1 MATAERPVAL
11 RSVSGAAVAAP
22 PASDPALYL
31 YGIVAHPVD
40 LPRCDAVE
48 EGTAIDVIAGDGIA
62 CVVSPVAARDYASP
76 ATGRTAAEQLAWV
89 TPRAWRHHDVVRRL
103 HLATPVIPL
112 KFGTLCSCAD
122 DVRDMLARFSGPMG
136 AMLARFHGRDEWTL
150 AIRIDAV
157 RVTERLERDDGEL
170 RALCAQQRTL
180 PEGRA
185 YFVRKRR
192 QQRVTEL
199 LSAELAAT
207 TRAVCARIAGHVDGC
222 CEENTPVPAATLLV
236 DRARFMD
243 LTACLAELE
252 AEHAVNALTLE
263 LRGPWAPYS
272 FVDGQV
278 FVGN

>member
-1 MATAERPVAL
+1 MTTAEHHAAP
-11 RSVSGAAVAAP
+11 RSTLGAAVEAP
-22 PASDPALYL
+22 PANGPALYL
-31 YGIVAHPVD
+31 YGIVAHPLE

-62 CVVSPVAARDYASP
+62 CVVSPVVARDYESP
-76 ATGRTAAEQLAWV
+76 ATGRTAAERLSWV
-89 TPRAWRHHDVVRRL
+89 TPRALRHHDVVRTL
-103 HLATPVIPL
+103 HMATPVVPL

-122 DVRDMLARFSGPMG
+122 DVRDMLLRFSEPMR
-136 AMLARFHGRDEWTL
+136 AMLNRFHGRDEWTL
-150 AIRIDAV
+150 AIRIDAG
-157 RVTERLERDDGEL
+157 RVAERFERDDPEL
-170 RALCAQQRTL
+170 RALCAQQQTL

-207 TRAVCARIAGHVDGC
+207 THAVLARIAGYVDGC

-243 LTACLAELE
+243 LTSCLADLE
-252 AEHAVNALTLE
+252 AEQATNALVLE